1 MYRTWVKVQYEFRQ
15 FWIIVSINGMYHKI
29 NTYLIKTK
37 KHNYFNE
44 KYDYIIRLMVDYY
57 YIKIS
62 NKLYDIKLVINS
74 MQYVSVFWR

>member
-1 MYRTWVKVQYEFRQ
+1 MYRTWVKEQYEFRQ
-15 FWIIVSINGMYHKI
+15 FWIIVSINGMYQKM
-29 NTYLIKTK
+29 NTFNKNK

-62 NKLYDIKLVINS
+62 NKL
-74 MQYVSVFWR
+74 